1 MMGVKTTKEAWL
13 LQTIDKMSRVVRA
26 ARCLMGI
33 DRSGLAKV
41 RAELGEALLD
51 LDRFYQLPP
60 PDCRGAAGLARP
72 KKKGGAFAVPND
84 TTNERN
90 RIAVYQAL
98 TDEFRSLLDVMLA
111 ARKLRDGA
119 PLTEDTVRNI
129 LIGLEYRG
137 AVERQKF
144 GRCHYWRRKNA
155 RNQADV

>member
-1 MMGVKTTKEAWL
+1 MGVKTIKEAWL
-13 LQTIDKMSRVVRA
+13 LQIIDKMSRVVRA

-60 PDCRGAAGLARP
+60 DCRGAADRARP
-72 KKKGGAFAVPND
+72 KKKGGAFAAPND

-98 TDEFRSLLDVMLA
+98 TDEFRPLLDVMLA

-137 AVERQKF
+137 AVERQKS
-144 GRCHYWRRKNA
+144 GRCHHWRRKNA
-155 RNQADV
+155 RN